1 MAYFQYAVKYL
12 CGAGDGI
19 NLARNPYLT
28 AINIHNPFDFPQDP
42 IWLES
47 RRKPAA
53 RRRST
58 PSGAAAGA
66 MATNQPTSR
75 HGNGNHCRHIS
86 QHGGGIPTGFV
97 VIRSP
102 NELDVVAVYTVERA
116 NQPADILQ
124 ILNITPRII
133 QTDQP
138 MCPG

>member
-1 MAYFQYAVKYL
+1 
-12 CGAGDGI
+12 
-19 NLARNPYLT
+19 
-28 AINIHNPFDFPQDP
+28 
-42 IWLES
+42 
-47 RRKPAA
+47 
-53 RRRST
+53 
-58 PSGAAAGA
+58 
-66 MATNQPTSR
+66 
-75 HGNGNHCRHIS
+75 
-86 QHGGGIPTGFV
+86 V